1 MIESFK
7 LNTIPNFE
15 QGEIIVIDKP
25 LTWSSF
31 DVVNKIR
38 YKLREVTG
46 NQKIKVGHAGTLD
59 PLATGVLVICTG
71 KYTKLIE
78 QLQEGEKVY
87 EATFRLGAT
96 TPSYD
101 METEVDKNFEID
113 NIKEE
118 DVIRAYHNLY
128 KIEESFRIMK
138 NSLEV
143 EPIFVWTPK
152 RIKGHFVICFLAF
165 LLARHLEY
173 KLAINNISAS
183 TDKIR
188 KALNSLN
195 FAKVS
200 LDENS
205 YYIKTK
211 AEDLAHKILRIL
223 KIPSPKNITPEEE
236 LNL

>member
-96 TPSYD
+96 
-101 METEVDKNFEID
+101 
-113 NIKEE
+113 
-118 DVIRAYHNLY
+118 
-128 KIEESFRIMK
+128 RI
-138 NSLEV
+138 NSR
-143 EPIFVWTPK
+143 F
-152 RIKGHFVICFLAF
+152 
-165 LLARHLEY
+165 
-173 KLAINNISAS
+173 
-183 TDKIR
+183 
-188 KALNSLN
+188 
-195 FAKVS
+195 
-200 LDENS
+200 
-205 YYIKTK
+205 
-211 AEDLAHKILRIL
+211 
-223 KIPSPKNITPEEE
+223 
-236 LNL
+236 